1 MTQRSAF
8 SPQLLNLIHF
18 AERSLDTEIVLHRQ
32 PDCPP
37 CGILV
42 DTYTYETEKNV
53 IVFPA
58 AFLGLLKDFVIA
70 FNVTRLLIRGTA
82 SRSGIY
88 QVLSYEP
95 DGAALGM
102 EQIYL
107 DLLKDERTR
116 QLSLAR
122 KKKIPFYL
130 YKLFHDSLSEIPQG
144 VVSHIFLAVHFPVM
158 RSAQL
163 YFLIKE
169 GLRDMHELIEA
180 KNYIPRRYFVMQNG
194 MFYARDMLL
203 ASVMSEYR
211 LNPLINIPELQ
222 RFRNLD
228 IKEMM
233 THRWSRSHWYHTKM
247 VGDALYAMLVREL
260 PPARPDQWNPSDMVQ
275 VYQRGRTV
283 ADRFIELMQLSGW
296 YVWESPTHLL
306 SAEQHQAGI
315 ERQAYARIFGD

>member
-1 MTQRSAF
+1 MTQRSAL
-8 SPQLLNLIHF
+8 SPQLLNLIRF
-18 AERSLDTEIVLHRQ
+18 TEESLDTEIVLHRQ

-53 IVFPA
+53 IVYPA

-70 FNVTRLLIRGTA
+70 LNVTRLLIRGTA
-82 SRSGIY
+82 Y
-88 QVLSYEP
+88 QTGHYEVLSYEP
-95 DGAALGM
+95 EGVALGM
-102 EQIYL
+102 GQIYL
-107 DLLKDERTR
+107 DLLKDEHTR
-116 QLSLAR
+116 LLSLFQ

-130 YKLFHDSLSEIPQG
+130 YKLFHDTLSEIPWG
-144 VVSHIFLAVHFPVM
+144 ILSHTFLAVHFPVM

-169 GLRDMHELIEA
+169 SLRDMHELVEV
-180 KNYIPRRYFVMQNG
+180 KNYIPRRYFVLHNG

-203 ASVMSEYR
+203 ASILSEYK

-233 THRWSRSHWYHTKM
+233 TYRWSRSHWYQTKM
-247 VGDALYAMLVREL
+247 VGDTMYTMLRQEL
-260 PPARPDQWNPSDMVQ
+260 PSPRGDQWNPSDMVQ
-275 VYQRGRTV
+275 GYHHGRAITSN
-283 ADRFIELMQLSGW
+283 FITLMQMSGW
-296 YVWESPTHLL
+296 YIWDTPAHLL
-306 SAEQHQAGI
+306 SAEHHQAEI
-315 ERQAYARIFGD
+315 ERMAFIRIFGE